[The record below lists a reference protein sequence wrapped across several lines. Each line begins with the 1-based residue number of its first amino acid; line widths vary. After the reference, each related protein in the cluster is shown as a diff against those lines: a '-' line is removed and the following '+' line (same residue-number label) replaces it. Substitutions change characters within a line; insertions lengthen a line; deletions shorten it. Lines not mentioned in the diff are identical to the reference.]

1 MKDEEIVAK
10 IAKRAALE
18 LKDGYLVNLG
28 VGMPVE
34 VVKYIPKGV
43 EIFLQSEN
51 GILGMGGR
59 AEKGKEKE
67 DLIDASRNYVT
78 VKPYGSFFD
87 SCTSFGMIRG
97 CYIDLTILGA
107 LQVDKAGNLA
117 NWNLPGRL
125 GPGIGGGMDLVVG
138 AKRVV
143 ITTLHCTSKGEPKI
157 RKKCTLLLTAPAQV
171 NRIISEMAVIDVCY
185 EGPNKGLIL
194 KEVAEGHTVEDV
206 VKATEAKLNTDKIEP
221 WQTEYN
227 SLNS

>member
-1 MKDEEIVAK
+1 MKDEKLVER

-18 LKDGYLVNLG
+18 LKNGYVVNLG

-34 VVKYIPKGV
+34 VVKYVPKGV

-78 VKPYGSFFD
+78 VKHYGSFFD

-97 CYIDLTILGA
+97 GYIDLTILGA
-107 LQVDKAGNLA
+107 LQVDEEGNLA

-138 AKRVV
+138 AKRVI
-143 ITTLHCTSKGEPKI
+143 ITTLHTTKGESKI
-157 RKKCTLLLTAPAQV
+157 RKKCTLPLTALGQV
-171 NRIISEMAVIDVCY
+171 NRIITEMAVIDVCY
-185 EGPNKGLIL
+185 NCPEKGLIL
-194 KEVAEGHTVEDV
+194 KEIAEGYTVEDI
-206 VKATEAKLNTDKIEP
+206 VKATEAKLNIGKIEP
-221 WQTEYN
+221 WQTEYKA
-227 SLNS
+227 